1 MRFFIVFCFLRF
13 YLFFC
18 FFQMMRKERRKREKG
33 KRKREN
39 KPTMLTK
46 TLMWEV
52 YQSPWR
58 GVLVVKID
66 NLVSS
71 YTFHLV
77 NYLLCILPESSNWR
91 ATAKI
96 STPRAGLWM
105 PNVNVLPSRN
115 LWLIFKDLSMQ
126 RHENHQNNIG
136 INNVEIDLAVF
147 KSVYYKCAECSS
159 PSDIYFPH
167 FSIRNQP
174 LSCHSFFI
182 YKDYDATL

>member
-1 MRFFIVFCFLRF
+1 MGWIKFCV
-13 YLFFC
+13 
-18 FFQMMRKERRKREKG
+18 KG
-33 KRKREN
+33 KVWYE
-39 KPTMLTK
+39 
-46 TLMWEV
+46 W
-52 YQSPWR
+52 YQSFWR
-58 GVLVVKID
+58 QPPIK
-66 NLVSS
+66 SPTCKS
-71 YTFHLV
+71 R
-77 NYLLCILPESSNWR
+77 WR

-147 KSVYYKCAECSS
+147 KSVYYKCAESSS